1 VGTLT
6 RLAWI
11 AAVTGCLALPAAPAL
26 SVEATVNVEVPAGK
40 WKGVRLFVRALAPKL
55 PDAKPSPPDKDR
67 SKERQI

>member
-1 VGTLT
+1 
-6 RLAWI
+6 
-11 AAVTGCLALPAAPAL
+11 L